1 MVKKTIFSL
10 FTLFLGIAFQLNA
23 KIQLT
28 GDESLVRTYSVFD
41 EIQEA
46 IGGQILSLFHRPV
59 IVQTRTKEK
68 QSAWIA
74 PVGNWLREGNIGNQI
89 GFVSLTKGM
98 AAGYDYL
105 LGSFW
110 NLGAGFV
117 GTRSDLTLHLGKGSG
132 YQERYAAIGYSD
144 FRTKRGYLGLSF
156 YGAGTKDH
164 LKLYNQFT
172 RNQSL
177 LPRRKFP
184 TAEFTSRASFHG
196 KELGLQFQGAY
207 FFGVPACLFYPYGV
221 VDLFGAKNDSFSSQ
235 GSFRKELGSIAFQIE
250 SHTTAALRSEAGVA
264 LKIEDLNF
272 AETASISPTFAL
284 GWAMECPLYRP
295 SYEWTIDDV
304 SEKFSSQGWNQ
315 TWQLFTFDFGLNITY
330 RFITVSGSYHSEIAP
345 DGRHDSFWDQ
355 WANVEVRA
363 FF

>member
-1 MVKKTIFSL
+1 MVRK
-10 FTLFLGIAFQLNA
+10 IAFFLMVFVAMHLQLHA
-23 KIQLT
+23 AIHLT
-28 GDESLVRTYSVFD
+28 QDESLVRTYSVFD
-41 EIQEA
+41 ELQEA
-46 IGGQILSLFHRPV
+46 IGGEILSLFHRPV
-59 IVQTRTKEK
+59 TVFPEKKEK
-68 QSAWIA
+68 QSAWVA

-89 GFVSLTKGM
+89 GFVSLTKAM
-98 AAGYDYL
+98 AGGYDYL
-105 LGSFW
+105 IGSFW
-110 NLGAGFV
+110 NVGAGFIWS
-117 GTRSDLTLHLGKGSG
+117 RSDLTLHLGKGSG
-132 YQERYAAIGYSD
+132 YQERYAGVVYSD

-156 YGAGTKDH
+156 YGASTYDH

-196 KELGLQFQGAY
+196 KELGAQWQGAY

-221 VDLFGAKNDSFSSQ
+221 LDLFGASNESFSSK
-235 GSFRKELGSIAFQIE
+235 GSFRKELGSITFQID
-250 SHTTAALRSEAGVA
+250 SHTTAALRSEAGIA

-272 AETASISPTFAL
+272 QETASISPTFAL

-295 SYEWTIDDV
+295 PYQWTIEGV
-304 SEKFSSQGWNQ
+304 SQKFSSQGWNQ
-315 TWQLFTFDFGLNITY
+315 TWQLFTFDFGLHITY
-330 RFITVSGSYHSEIAP
+330 RFMALSGSYHSEIAP

-355 WANVEVRA
+355 WANVELRA